1 MDAHV
6 VRPSEEPEIFRHIHP
21 TDSTSSRPRNVARCR
36 RALRAIHARLV
47 NEVRPA
53 HPCPLPTAY
62 VVLPQVVHIPACPG
76 CQIEERPSEEPE
88 ISRRIRPTD
97 STMSRPRNVAR
108 CRRALRAI
116 HARLVNEVRPA
127 HPCPLPTAY
136 VVLPQVVHIPACPGC
151 QIEERP
157 SEEPEISRR
166 IRPTDSTSSRL
177 RNVARCR
184 R

>member
-62 VVLPQVVHIPACPG
+62 VVLPQVVHIPTCPG
-76 CQIEERPSEEPE
+76 RIKTTSSEEPE
-88 ISRRIRPTD
+88 ISRRIRPSD
-97 STMSRPRNVAR
+97 STLSRPRNVGR
-108 CRRALRAI
+108 GRRTLRAI
-116 HARLVNEVRPA
+116 RARLVN
-127 HPCPLPTAY
+127 
-136 VVLPQVVHIPACPGC
+136 
-151 QIEERP
+151 
-157 SEEPEISRR
+157 
-166 IRPTDSTSSRL
+166 
-177 RNVARCR
+177 
-184 R
+184 